1 MSKFMKY
8 FCLVLLCNL
17 LMISFSYG
25 EEKIEGVVVGNNVNV
40 RQEPKMESAV
50 LNTLKLGEYV
60 HVVKNSGEWYGIT
73 LNDGNI
79 GWVHNK
85 LVITVDKEKDLIKK
99 GVVTADV
106 LNIRDKPDV
115 TANNIGKIGKGI
127 EVTIID
133 KKSAWYSIYI
143 DNKEGWVHS
152 DYISIKNNYKTGK
165 ITGSKVNVRKDP
177 LQTGEIID
185 SLNLDSYVQV
195 KGFKEDW
202 YNIVAKEDQE
212 GWVYKDYVT
221 IIVEDTEMTSRGTSR
236 SSLGVKAIAI
246 AKSQLGKRYV
256 YGAAGPNAF
265 DCSGFTS
272 YVYKKIGI
280 KLPRTSRGQATVGQK
295 VSRSNLKIGDLV
307 FFDTNGGNNGR
318 ISHVGIYM
326 GDGNFI
332 HASTG
337 KRKIRITSL
346 NSSYYKGRYVTARRF
361 F

>member
-1 MSKFMKY
+1 
-8 FCLVLLCNL
+8 
-17 LMISFSYG
+17 MISFSYG
-25 EEKIEGVVVGNNVNV
+25 EEKIEGLVVGNNVNV
-40 RQEPKMESAV
+40 RQEPKMEAAV
-50 LNTLKLGEYV
+50 LSTLKLGEYV
-60 HVVKNSGEWYGIT
+60 SIVKSSGEWYGIT
-73 LNDGNI
+73 LNDENI

-85 LVITVDKEKDLIKK
+85 LVITVDEEKDLIKK
-99 GVVTADV
+99 GIVTANV
-106 LNIRDKPDV
+106 LNIRDKPDI
-115 TANNIGKIGKGI
+115 TGSNIGKVTKGTEI
-127 EVTIID
+127 TIID
-133 KKSAWYSIYI
+133 KNSTWYGIDV
-143 DNKEGWVHS
+143 DNKKGWIHS

-177 LQTGEIID
+177 SQEGEIID

-202 YNIVAKEDQE
+202 YHIIVKENQE
-212 GWVYKDYVT
+212 GWIYKDYIT
-221 IIVEDTEMTSRGTSR
+221 IIIEDTAMTSRGSSR

-246 AKSQLGKRYV
+246 AKSQLGKKYV
-256 YGAAGPNAF
+256 YGASGPNAF

-272 YVYKKIGI
+272 YVYKKMGI
-280 KLPRTSRGQATVGQK
+280 ELPRTSRGQATVGQK
-295 VSRSNLKIGDLV
+295 VARNNLEIGDLV

-337 KRKIRITSL
+337 SRKIRITSL
-346 NSSYYKGRYVTARRF
+346 NSSYYKGRFVTARRF